1 MRKASILL
9 SGIFFLLLAY
19 SAQAQETLHAKRI
32 DTVISQLAEQ
42 YKFSGSVLIAEK
54 GKVILN
60 KGYGYSIVDRDSTCD
75 ANTYFQIGSITKTFT
90 ATTILLLQQDSLLH
104 VSDKLSK
111 YFPDYPKG
119 DSITIEHLLT
129 HTSGIYN
136 YTEDAALMQYGFM
149 QPISREDMMS
159 HFKDV
164 PLAFTPG
171 AMHQYSNS
179 NYMLLG
185 YIIEEATGKT
195 YYDVVRERIFEPLG
209 MSHSGFNFANFP
221 SWDKAQG
228 YLVMRPGRLTPS
240 PPVDSTF
247 SYAAGAIFTTTTDLY
262 KWAQAVI
269 DQKLLSKKLWQKALT
284 KYKGNYGY
292 GWAITDSSDSDVGKK
307 IVGHNGGIHGFVAEF
322 RMVPEDKTVIILLC
336 NDMQDNVAD
345 LSTTVAS
352 ILYDKPYDKRAR
364 KVEVKMKAEDLAEY
378 EGRYALADN
387 FDVLIYS
394 QTGSLWAQATKQIPF
409 RILNYKKDH
418 FFIEEVEAEISF
430 VRNEKGKITHMV
442 LHQNGKDIKGRKWQ

>member
-9 SGIFFLLLAY
+9 AGIFIVLGLNAK
-19 SAQAQETLHAKRI
+19 AQKTPTAKKI
-32 DTVISQLAEQ
+32 DTVITQLASQ
-42 YKFSGSVLIAEK
+42 YKFSGSVLIADK

-60 KGYGYSIVDRDSTCD
+60 KGYGYSIVDRNDSCD
-75 ANTYFQIGSITKTFT
+75 ENTYFQIGSITKTFT
-90 ATTILLLQQDSLLH
+90 ATTVLLLQQDSLLH
-104 VSDKLSK
+104 VSDKISK

-136 YTEDAALMQYGFM
+136 YTENDALMQYAFM
-149 QPISREDMMS
+149 QHIERKDMMGY
-159 HFKDV
+159 FKDV

-171 AMHQYSNS
+171 SMHAYSNS

-195 YYDVVRERIFEPLG
+195 YYEVVRERIFEPLG
-209 MSHSGFNFANFP
+209 MKHTGFNFANFP

-240 PPVDSTF
+240 PPVDSSF
-247 SYAAGAIFTTTTDLY
+247 SYAAGAIYTTTGDLY
-262 KWAQAVI
+262 KWAQAI
-269 DQKLLSKKLWQKALT
+269 LDQKLLSKTLWEKALT
-284 KYKGNYGY
+284 KYKKNYGY
-292 GWAITDSSDSDVGKK
+292 GWVIKDSSESGVDKK
-307 IVGHNGGIHGFVAEF
+307 MIGHNGGIHGFIAEF
-322 RMVPEDKTVIILLC
+322 RLVPEDKSVIILLC

-345 LSTTVAS
+345 LSTTIAS
-352 ILYDKPYDKRAR
+352 ILYNKPYDKRAR
-364 KVEVKMKAEDLAEY
+364 KIEIKMKQEELAEY
-378 EGRYALADN
+378 EGRYALAEN